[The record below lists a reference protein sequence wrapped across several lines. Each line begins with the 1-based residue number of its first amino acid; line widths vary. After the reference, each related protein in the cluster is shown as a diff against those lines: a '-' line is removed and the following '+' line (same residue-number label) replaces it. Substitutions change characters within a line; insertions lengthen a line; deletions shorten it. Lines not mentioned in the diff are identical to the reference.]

1 MRQDAADVNLLRIVV
16 DSSNYPG
23 HVAAD
28 IKEGELH
35 DFTSAAGLAFRM
47 DFSKLAKRFARN
59 DAHSTRPDERRSPQR
74 QETYP

>member
-1 MRQDAADVNLLRIVV
+1 VRQDAPDVNLLPILV

-28 IKEGELH
+28 IEDAELH

-47 DFSKLAKRFARN
+47 DFSKLVKRFARN
-59 DAHSTRPDERRSPQR
+59 DPHSTRPDERRSPQR